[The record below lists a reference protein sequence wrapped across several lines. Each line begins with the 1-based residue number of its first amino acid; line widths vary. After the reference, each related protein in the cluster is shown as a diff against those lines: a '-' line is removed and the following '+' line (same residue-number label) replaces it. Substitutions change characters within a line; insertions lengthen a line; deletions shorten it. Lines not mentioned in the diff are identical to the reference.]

1 MGAGLRAEQGAAR
14 RARRQSHKA
23 QRYAPIPYH
32 VQLRLLSR
40 ASICLLSQLIPSH
53 PSCALPQKNMAASN
67 GAGDRGGKRPFMRI
81 RGGRRPRA
89 GFGGRGGRADSGLVK
104 LSIGVD
110 SAGLATVAVRVLA
123 RRGREETP
131 ARAAA
136 APDAEER
143 QQKREEEKKERREKK
158 ERERREREARRSDA
172 AYSQARAAA
181 LAVVGVGDAK
191 LNLQKAL
198 AAASKLVLEAQ
209 RKIEAKSAR
218 MAEIMPADEDEVAVG
233 RV

>member
-40 ASICLLSQLIPSH
+40 ASICLLSQLIPSLPPVVRAAAEEHGRQQWRGRPRREAPIHAH
-53 PSCALPQKNMAASN
+53 PRWPPPPCGLRRQRWAGGLGPRETFHWRRQCRL
-67 GAGDRGGKRPFMRI
+67 GDRGS
-81 RGGRRPRA
+81 PRA
-89 GFGGRGGRADSGLVK
+89 GAARARGDAGQGSRGSRRGGAPAEKG
-104 LSIGVD
+104 G
-110 SAGLATVAVRVLA
+110 G
-123 RRGREETP
+123 EEGAQGEEG
-131 ARAAA
+131 ARA
-136 APDAEER
+136 
-143 QQKREEEKKERREKK
+143 QG
-158 ERERREREARRSDA
+158 ARGA